1 MEAVQ
6 EVLSAADSVWVYP
19 LGMILVAVSALF
31 PPVPSTSV
39 FVALGALSVTHNV
52 PNGFL
57 LVVSMLAGAVLGD
70 AATYGLVRQRDV
82 ANWRMLSGVRAQKAL
97 DASRSRLDHG
107 AVSWVLTSRF
117 IPLGRLTMN
126 VACAITPIPWGSF
139 VLYSLGAGILWSTYS
154 VGIGALSGLLPGL
167 STELTVLVAI
177 AFSLILGR
185 AIGAAAAW
193 YLQPEADRPA
203 GPA

>member
-1 MEAVQ
+1 MDAVR
-6 EVLSAADSVWVYP
+6 EVLGAADSAWVYP
-19 LGMILVAVSALF
+19 LGMMLVAVSAVF

-39 FVALGALSVTHNV
+39 FVALGALSATENV

-57 LVVSMLAGAVLGD
+57 LVVSMLAGALIGD

-82 ANWRMLSGVRAQKAL
+82 ANWRLLSGERARKAL
-97 DASRSRLDHG
+97 DASRNRLDHG

-126 VACAITPIPWGSF
+126 VACAITPLPWGAF
-139 VLYSLGAGILWSTYS
+139 MLYSLGAGILWSAYS

-167 STELTVLVAI
+167 STEFTVLVAI
-177 AFSLILGR
+177 VLSLLLGR

-193 YLQPEADRPA
+193 YLQPEA
-203 GPA
+203 